1 MKKVID
7 IIISYF
13 KNGDIR
19 SLEAK
24 KNIFALFT
32 IKLFS
37 LVLGLSLVP
46 LTINYLNPTKYG
58 IWITLSSV
66 IGWFSFFD
74 IGLGNGL
81 RNKFT
86 EAVSTGDNELAKV
99 YVSTTYVMLSFIIG
113 FILLFFILVNPY
125 LEWNKILNVS
135 GEVIK
140 NEELSFLALVVFT
153 FFCLSFIFKLII
165 TILTADQK
173 PAKAS
178 FIDFLGQLLSFILVY
193 ILINSFNESLFYL
206 GFIISGVPVLVL
218 FTANVFL
225 FNGPYKV
232 YRPSIR
238 FFSFNKI
245 KDLLNLGIKF
255 FILQIA
261 AIILYSTNNII
272 ISQLFGPDKVTPY
285 NVAFKYFSLLMMV
298 FSIIV
303 TPFWSAFTDAWI
315 NKEVLWI
322 TKIVKKLMVLWF
334 FLVLVGVIMLLIS
347 NKVFFFWVGY
357 DLNISFAMSGLILL
371 WVIMN
376 AWNGIFSQFLNGLG
390 IVKLQMFIGI
400 TCALINIPISILF
413 GRMMGIEGVL
423 FANLI
428 VSAFGVIIY
437 PIQYFKII
445 QNRATGIW
453 NK

>member
-1 MKKVID
+1 MKKIID
-7 IIISYF
+7 IIVSYF
-13 KNGDIR
+13 KNGNIR

-81 RNKFT
+81 RNKFI
-86 EAVSTGDNELAKV
+86 EAVSTGDNQLAKV

-113 FILLFFILVNPY
+113 FILLFFILANPY
-125 LEWNKILNVS
+125 LEWNEILNVS

-218 FTANVFL
+218 FMANVFL
-225 FNGPYKV
+225 FNGPYKI
-232 YRPSIR
+232 YKPSIR

-272 ISQLFGPDKVTPY
+272 ISQLFGPDKVTSY

-334 FLVLVGVIMLLIS
+334 FLVLVGVFMLLIS

-357 DLNISFAMSGLILL
+357 DLNISFAMSGLIFL

-423 FANLI
+423 FANVI